1 MIRMDKMCKFMYHYI
16 FNTLLRRSNEPCIQG
31 DPCLYGLAR
40 TPAGCHAANGDLRI
54 WHSVF
59 FKLRID
65 AFYDL
70 RKHLHPCSGAME
82 LVDEHGKLC

>member
-1 MIRMDKMCKFMYHYI
+1 MYHYI

-54 WHSVF
+54 WYSVF

-70 RKHLHPCSGAME
+70 RKHLHGLFFEPLLYQPLLFC
-82 LVDEHGKLC
+82 KILCLF